1 MKKRGTYALTSRI
14 RRNICPTSKRAQ
26 VTIFIIIAIMIFVMG
41 ILAYLF
47 FPQIK
52 STIGRGVKNP
62 QTFIQECIEGDIED
76 AVQTVSL
83 QGGDINPKFFST
95 FNNIKIKN
103 LCYATQY
110 CMLCSVQ
117 EPQLKPH
124 IEREIKENIGQKV
137 DNCFNALKQSYTRRG
152 YNVDLSSKD
161 NFGEPKEGPIKVELL
176 PKRIVSTF
184 NYSLT
189 LTKEDT
195 EKYDSFNVVLNN
207 NLYELISIANSILE
221 WEATYG
227 DTDVTIYMDLYP
239 NLKIEKKLLSDGTKI
254 YIITDRKRKNKFEF
268 ASRSLVFSP
277 AGYC

>member
-1 MKKRGTYALTSRI
+1 MKKGGTHTLTSRI
-14 RRNICPTSKRAQ
+14 GRSICPTSKRAQ
-26 VTIFIIIAIMIFVMG
+26 VTIFIIIAIVIVVMG
-41 ILAYLF
+41 VLAYLF

-62 QTFIQECIEGDIED
+62 QAFIQECIEEDIED
-76 AVQTVSL
+76 TIDTISL
-83 QGGDINPKFFST
+83 HGGDVDPKFFST
-95 FNNIKIKN
+95 FNDIKIKN
-103 LCYATQY
+103 LCYTTQY
-110 CMLCSVQ
+110 CVLCSVQ

-124 IEREIKENIGQKV
+124 IEREIKENIEQKV
-137 DNCFNALKQSYTRRG
+137 NSCFNSLKESYKRRG
-152 YNVDLSSKD
+152 YVVDL
-161 NFGEPKEGPIKVELL
+161 KEGPIKVELL
-176 PKRIVSTF
+176 PNRIVSTF
-184 NYSLT
+184 NHSLT

-207 NLYELISIANSILE
+207 NLYELISITNSILE

-227 DTDVTIYMDLYP
+227 DTDVTIYMNLYS

-254 YIITDRKRKNKFEF
+254 YIITDRKRENKFEF